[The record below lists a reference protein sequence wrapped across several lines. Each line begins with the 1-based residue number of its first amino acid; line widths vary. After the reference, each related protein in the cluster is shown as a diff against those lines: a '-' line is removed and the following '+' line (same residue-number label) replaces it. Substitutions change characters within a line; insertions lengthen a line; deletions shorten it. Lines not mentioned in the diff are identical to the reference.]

1 MSEFQYYEFQAVDR
15 PLTDTD
21 RKYLRSLSS
30 RAVITSRS
38 LTNTYQWGNFKG
50 DPVKL
55 MERCFDL
62 HLYWANWG
70 THRLM
75 IRLPARLLDRAL
87 LERCLGEEGAARL
100 HGAGTNVVLDI
111 QSDNDEGGGNDEWDE
126 DWYEDGAVLQ
136 SLAPLRDALLG
147 GDMRLYYLVWL
158 LGVNIG
164 TFEAEDP
171 EPLPGLGP
179 LDDAMLAFGRFFEI
193 DADLMQAAAE
203 RQAMPAGA
211 APPPDAGRRYV
222 AKLTEAE
229 RSALLL
235 RVLGGD
241 QMVAA
246 ELQAGLRAM
255 LADGRPAAAA
265 FEPRTVA
272 DLEARAEE
280 IRGEREEKE
289 QAAARAAAERR
300 AKEAERARRVRL
312 DTLAKRGESVW
323 AEIEREIER
332 RNASGYDRATVLL
345 TDLQVLAQEQGGI
358 IAFARRLEELRGR
371 HGSKKRLMERIVGI
385 G

>member
-15 PLTDTD
+15 PLTDAD
-21 RKYLRSLSS
+21 RTFLRSLSS
-30 RAVITSRS
+30 RAVVTSRS
-38 LTNTYQWGNFKG
+38 LTNTYQWGDFKG

-87 LERCLGEEGAARL
+87 LERCIGEDGGTELHEAGA
-100 HGAGTNVVLDI
+100 NVVLDI
-111 QSDNDEGGGNDEWDE
+111 RSEDDAGGDNDGWDE
-126 DWYEDGAVLQ
+126 DWHEDGAVLQ
-136 SLAPLRDALLG
+136 DLTPLRDALLG
-147 GDMRLYYLVWL
+147 GDVRLYYLVWL

-164 TFEAEDP
+164 VFEAEEA

-179 LDDAMLAFGRFFEI
+179 LDDAVSAFGRFFQV

-203 RQAMPAGA
+203 RLATPATA
-211 APPPDAGRRYV
+211 APSPDAGGRYI

-229 RSALLL
+229 RAALLL

-241 QMVAA
+241 QTVSA

-255 LADGRPAAAA
+255 LAEGRPAAAA
-265 FEPRTVA
+265 FKPRTVA

-280 IRGEREEKE
+280 IRGERKEEE
-289 QAAARAAAERR
+289 RAAARAAEERR
-300 AKEAERARRVRL
+300 AKEAERARRIRL
-312 DTLAKRGESVW
+312 DTLVKRGEPVW
-323 AEIEREIER
+323 TEIEREIER
-332 RNASGYDRATVLL
+332 RNANGYERAAALL
-345 TDLQVLAQEQGGI
+345 TDLQVLAQEKGGTV
-358 IAFARRLEELRGR
+358 AFARRVEELRGR
-371 HGSKKRLMERIVGI
+371 HGRKKRLMERIGGI